1 MSTTGNQEIT
11 DIKQEVTD
19 IEQTNT
25 EVEQPKTEVVQENPD
40 KLKDINAVLA
50 FLYKEFSVCFK
61 EKDGIKPLKVG
72 IFKDIAQRIEGNDN
86 VSKTQIRQALRK
98 YTSHWRY
105 LEAVSKVEFRID
117 LDGNDCEKVEQEH
130 IDHAAKALEE
140 SRAKFAKRKK
150 QQRPR
155 NDAAKK
161 PFKPGSRNKSADKG
175 TKPAVAKPKNE
186 NAPRRSGK
194 IVALTAEQI
203 KLNAKVKVKLG
214 QTLVNGTI
222 TEINK
227 DDIHVVIVTGM
238 LVKTKAESLYTI

>member
-1 MSTTGNQEIT
+1 
-11 DIKQEVTD
+11 
-19 IEQTNT
+19 
-25 EVEQPKTEVVQENPD
+25 
-40 KLKDINAVLA
+40 
-50 FLYKEFSVCFK
+50 
-61 EKDGIKPLKVG
+61 
-72 IFKDIAQRIEGNDN
+72 
-86 VSKTQIRQALRK
+86 
-98 YTSHWRY
+98 
-105 LEAVSKVEFRID
+105 VSKVEFRID

-155 NDAAKK
+155 TDAAKK
-161 PFKPGSRNKSADKG
+161 SFKPSSRNKSADKG
-175 TKPAVAKPKNE
+175 TKPVVAKPKNE

>member
-1 MSTTGNQEIT
+1 MSTTGNQEIA
-11 DIKQEVTD
+11 DIKQEVSD
-19 IEQTNT
+19 IEQTT
-25 EVEQPKTEVVQENPD
+25 AQVVQENPD

-50 FLYKEFSVCFK
+50 FLYKEFSICFK
-61 EKDGIKPLKVG
+61 EKEGIKPLKVG
-72 IFKDIAQRIEGNDN
+72 IFKDIAQRIEDNEN

-130 IDHAAKALEE
+130 IDHAVKALEE

-155 NDAAKK
+155 TDGAKK
-161 PFKPGSRNKSADKG
+161 PFKQASRNKSGDKG
-175 TKPAVAKPKNE
+175 TKPTPAKPKNE

-203 KLNAKVKVKLG
+203 KLDAKVKVKLG

-238 LVKTKAESLYTI
+238 LVKTKAESLFTI